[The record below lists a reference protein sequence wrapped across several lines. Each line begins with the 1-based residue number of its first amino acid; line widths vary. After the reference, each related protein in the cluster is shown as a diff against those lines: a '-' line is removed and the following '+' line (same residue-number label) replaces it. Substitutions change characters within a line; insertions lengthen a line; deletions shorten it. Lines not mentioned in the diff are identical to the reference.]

1 MKEKEPSP
9 AEGYRL
15 FDPNADEHLLV
26 PGTKIRWYDDAFNC
40 FRKAEIV
47 RKGNEW
53 AYWVDEGRG
62 EILINVIKIKEVTT
76 MGSNRREAVMKAT
89 TLQEAASAARGEPTK
104 PAVTADVVIAAYIK
118 TRDAIEAEK
127 KLFDEK
133 VEKLKAVQ
141 LKREQWLTSKLDA
154 LKLTNFKASGVGIA
168 FFKNRTSATIADA
181 TQFVAW
187 VKEDWDGRNHFLEK
201 RVSKTAVD
209 ESVKD
214 GNTPPPGT
222 SYSTT
227 RVVQINR
234 G

>member
-62 EILINVIKIKEVTT
+62 EILINVIKIKEVTI
-76 MGSNRREAVMKAT
+76 MGSNRREGTRTEAT
-89 TLQEAASAARGEPTK
+89 APPAK

-127 KLFDEK
+127 KIFDEK

-141 LKREQWLTSKLDA
+141 LKREQWLTSKLDE
-154 LKLTNFKASGVGIA
+154 LKLTNFKANGVGIA

-181 TQFVAW
+181 TQFVTW
-187 VKEDWDGRNHFLEK
+187 VKEDWEGRNHFLEK